1 MKAFLDTSVLV
12 AAFHGDHEHHAPS
25 LDIFLRFGKKNTCC
39 GTHSLAEVYATLT
52 AMPGKRRVGGDAA
65 LLFLHD
71 VRDHLTLVSL
81 DDRDYFK
88 TIEEAAAKSLSSGA
102 IYDALLGC
110 CALKAKAETLY
121 TWNTQDFLRLPQ
133 AIAARVRRPDQPDP
147 IHDH

>member
-12 AAFHGDHEHHAPS
+12 AAFYGDHEHHESS

-65 LLFLHD
+65 LLFIHD
-71 VRDHLTLVSL
+71 IRNHLSLISL
-81 DDRDYFK
+81 DDRDYVQ
-88 TIEEAAAKSLSSGA
+88 TIEEASTAFLASGA
-102 IYDALLGC
+102 IYDALLGH

-133 AIAARVRRPDQPDP
+133 PIAARVRRPDQP
-147 IHDH
+147 HEQ